1 MGFKDVVRGNLV
13 EYYEVLKRKLEGLTD
28 EELRWQPD
36 PQSNHILWTVWHM
49 SRVEDTWISTLQG
62 LPGIWVSDEWHERLG
77 MTMDR
82 HGRGDSL
89 DEVEASK
96 ALEIADVMEYY
107 DAVREVTLDHI
118 DSMTEEDVDR
128 EYPFIY
134 RGEGSDKGAWILG
147 HLMAEES
154 QHLGQVSYIRGMIR
168 GFDG

>member
-1 MGFKDVVRGNLV
+1 VGFKDVVKGNLV
-13 EYYEVLKRKLEGLTD
+13 EYYAVLKRKLDGLTD

-36 PQSNHILWTVWHM
+36 PESNHILWTVWHM
-49 SRVEDTWISTLQG
+49 SRVEDTWVSTLQG
-62 LPGIWVSDEWHERLG
+62 LPGIWVSDEWHEQLG
-77 MTMDR
+77 MTLDR

-96 ALEIADVMEYY
+96 ALNIAEVMEYY
-107 DAVREVTLDHI
+107 DAVREVTLEHI
-118 DSMTEEDVDR
+118 DSMTEDDVDR
-128 EYPFIY
+128 ECPFIY
-134 RGEGSDKGAWILG
+134 HGAGSDSGAWILG